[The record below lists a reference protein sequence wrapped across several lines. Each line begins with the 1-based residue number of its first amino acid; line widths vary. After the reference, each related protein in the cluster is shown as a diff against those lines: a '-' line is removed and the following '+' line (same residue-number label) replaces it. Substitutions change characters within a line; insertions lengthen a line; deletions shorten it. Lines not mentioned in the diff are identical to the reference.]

1 MEEMK
6 TAEMTEEQKAE
17 RQAELIV
24 ADALSIY
31 EIVRAVVDAGWEI
44 TTIPQG
50 DEVWVGVKRG
60 GIAWN
65 SDAYP
70 KKEKDNA

>member
-1 MEEMK
+1 MPMEIV
-6 TAEMTEEQKAE
+6 EMTEEQKAE
-17 RQAELIV
+17 KVAALID

-31 EIVRAVVDAGWEI
+31 EIVKAVVDAGWEI

>member
-31 EIVRAVVDAGWEI
+31 EIVRAVVDAG
-44 TTIPQG
+44 
-50 DEVWVGVKRG
+50 
-60 GIAWN
+60 
-65 SDAYP
+65 
-70 KKEKDNA
+70 

>member
-1 MEEMK
+1 MSMEIV
-6 TAEMTEEQKAE
+6 EMTEEQKAE
-17 RQAELIV
+17 RAAALID

-31 EIVRAVVDAGWEI
+31 ETVKAVVDAGWEI

-60 GIAWN
+60 GIGWN
-65 SDAYP
+65 SDVSQR
-70 KKEKDNA
+70 